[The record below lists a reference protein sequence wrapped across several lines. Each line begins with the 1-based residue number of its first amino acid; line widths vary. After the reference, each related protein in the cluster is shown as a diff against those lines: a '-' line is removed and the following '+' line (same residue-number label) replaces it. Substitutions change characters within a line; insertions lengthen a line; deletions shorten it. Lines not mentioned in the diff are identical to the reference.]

1 MIIYIH
7 KEMRAMQKK
16 IWDKFPS
23 IIIMVLSIIWFFVEK
38 SKGFFTNMGFNEI
51 NDIIPLITVF
61 SAFYTVCSFVW
72 DQKFASLYK
81 QIEEYEEELN
91 GELKELLVAE
101 LSKPQLIESR
111 ILFEYETNLINYLS
125 LQPENGEYA
134 QIYVITNDAG
144 VENNDFGDAICENII
159 NNHQYVYV
167 TPFEESTFME
177 RLCETLFRT
186 KPDNIDKKLLDAA
199 IRKNIR
205 HIQDEN
211 FFKILPE
218 YSDMVIYRKRQ
229 QVAFN
234 SRNEVLR
241 GFYSFQSGPKNDHN
255 VNCYFYNTMTNDL
268 AQKIVG
274 HIEKWL
280 KENGKIDLSS
290 ENYITSN
297 AEIKRSE
304 VCGCYGLFCTKE
316 IKKGEVIL
324 KKGGRFI
331 LKKNLD
337 NELFSNVKYIQVSED
352 YVVSSLTP
360 ADDRTLGFPINHNC
374 RHPNCGFAS
383 AIEIVATRR
392 IDSGEEI
399 LIDYAYFDPDYA
411 RFTCKGCDN
420 CSRTSCKGSDIKEEL
435 QKGDAVLERVS
446 PYLKDIIMGG
456 KHEKSISNRCV

>member
-1 MIIYIH
+1 M
-7 KEMRAMQKK
+7 KKK

-23 IIIMVLSIIWFFVEK
+23 VIIMVLSIIWFFVEK

-81 QIEEYEEELN
+81 QIEEKLN

-111 ILFEYETNLINYLS
+111 MLFEYETNLIKYLS
-125 LQPENGEYA
+125 LQAENGEYA

-144 VENNDFGDAICENII
+144 VENDNFGDAICKNII
-159 NNHQYVYV
+159 NDHQYVYV
-167 TPFEESTFME
+167 TPFDDNFFMAKL
-177 RLCETLFRT
+177 RETLIRT
-186 KPDNIDKKLLDAA
+186 IPDNIDKTLLEAA
-199 IRKNIR
+199 ISKNIR
-205 HIQDEN
+205 HIQNED

-218 YSDMVIYRKRQ
+218 YSDIVIYRKRQ
-229 QVAFN
+229 QETLDN
-234 SRNEVLR
+234 RQEVLR
-241 GFYSFQSGPKNDHN
+241 GFYSFQSGPIRNHN
-255 VNCYFYNTMTNDL
+255 VNCYFYNDMTYEL
-268 AQKIVG
+268 AKKAVDC
-274 HIEKWL
+274 IESWL
-280 KENGKIDLSS
+280 KEKDKSDLSS
-290 ENYITSN
+290 ENHITRK
-297 AEIKRSE
+297 AEIKYSE
-304 VCGCYGLFCTKE
+304 EFGCKGLFCKE
-316 IKKGEVIL
+316 PIESGEVIF

-337 NELFSNVKYIQVSED
+337 KELLSDVKYIQVSSD

-360 ADDRTLGFPINHNC
+360 REDKTLGFPINHNC

-392 IDSGEEI
+392 IESGKEI

-456 KHEKSISNRCV
+456 KT